1 MSQAVGV
8 HEALCRLPVSD
19 EAFAEDQ
26 SGLGLV
32 PACPIR
38 PLVKLAG
45 RRGTGGQR

>member
-8 HEALCRLPVSD
+8 HEALCRLPASD

-38 PLVKLAG
+38 S
-45 RRGTGGQR
+45 Q